1 MQRKVELKMLN
12 PHHNKKYTWF
22 INGLIRNDLR
32 VSFFY
37 STNTSR
43 SIGLK
48 QQSLF
53 SSTSGLSRCF

>member
-12 PHHNKKYTWF
+12 PHHNEKYTCF
-22 INGLIRNDLR
+22 INDFMRNDLK
-32 VSFFY
+32 VSFCY
-37 STNTSR
+37 SINTCR

-53 SSTSGLSRCF
+53 SSTSGLSRYF